1 MYTLDINTV
10 IEIQLSAIPYVMKNI
25 KQVITSLLT
34 IPLMK
39 RENNYRKIWKKNGQA
54 SDRTIGYIEDE

>member
-39 RENNYRKIWKKNGQA
+39 RENNYRKI
-54 SDRTIGYIEDE
+54 